1 MATAPR
7 APESP
12 EAVEQIASDNG
23 VAEDIVEADEK
34 DLARQKKSAREA
46 HLEQELDDALEHT
59 FPASDPV
66 SLTPPKK

>member
-1 MATAPR
+1 MKGFGA
-7 APESP
+7 
-12 EAVEQIASDNG
+12 
-23 VAEDIVEADEK
+23 AE
-34 DLARQKKSAREA
+34 KSAREA